1 MSLLKLSPSFKDYL
15 WGGTR
20 LKSEYGKVY
29 EREVLAESWELS
41 LHEAGPTYVVNGPL
55 AGKSLEEYIQIKG
68 KSILGLACERFEQ
81 FPILIKLIDAKENL
95 SIQVHPENGY
105 ALANENQ
112 YGKTEMWYIL
122 DALEGAYLYYGF
134 NREVSKEEFE
144 DRIKSN
150 TLLEVLNKV
159 PVKKGD
165 VFFIEAGTIHA
176 IGAGIVIAE
185 IQQNSNV
192 TYRVYDYGRVDKDGN
207 QRELHIDQAL
217 QVTHRHPVVKKE
229 VEEGYL
235 ATSDYFKVSAH
246 TLTKDNS
253 IYQGEVSQSS
263 FHHILVVEGSGHIR
277 QGDEALTFTKG
288 ESFFIEAGS
297 GAYFLEGEGEFIL
310 TTIPE
315 VSRQLRVG
323 VDIGGT
329 DTKIGLVTLDN
340 EIIGT
345 KTIPTQALEEPSYII
360 ENIAKAIQGLLTEKN
375 IPLEYIVGM
384 GIGMPGMIDTKNG
397 EVIYSNNI
405 PWEKIGLATELKKYF
420 NLPIKV
426 ANDADCA
433 TLGEVVAGAA
443 KDYENALLLTLG
455 TGVGSG
461 IVLGGELFTGS
472 LRGGSECGHM
482 VIVKDGNKCTCGQ
495 RGCFEAHASGSA
507 LIKAGRE
514 YMEVHK
520 DSYLWELTN
529 QSPSQLN
536 AKMIFDTALEEVALS
551 DLVKEYI
558 KHLSLGISNLVNIF
572 RPEVVLLGGGISK
585 QGERLLTP
593 IREYLN
599 ENIFGGDYGELPE
612 LKIATL
618 GNQAGLIGA
627 ANLIKIQ

>member
-1 MSLLKLSPSFKDYL
+1 MSLLKLTPSYKDYL

-20 LKSEYGKVY
+20 LKTEYGKSY
-29 EREVLAESWELS
+29 EGEVLAESWELS
-41 LHEAGPTYVVNGPL
+41 LHEAGPTFVANGPL

-68 KSILGLACERFEQ
+68 KEILGLACERFEQ

-105 ALANENQ
+105 ALAHENQ

-134 NREVSKEEFE
+134 NCEISKEEFE
-144 DRIKSN
+144 ERIKSN

-207 QRELHIDQAL
+207 QRELHINQAL
-217 QVTHRHPVVKKE
+217 KVTHRHPVVKKE

-246 TLTKDNS
+246 TLTKEKP
-253 IYQGEVSQSS
+253 IYQGEVTQSS
-263 FHHILVVEGSGHIR
+263 FHHILVVEGHGQIQLGEESLSFR
-277 QGDEALTFTKG
+277 KG

-297 GAYFLEGEGEFIL
+297 GKYLLEGEGEFL
-310 TTIPE
+310 VTFIPE

-340 EIIGT
+340 QIIGS
-345 KTIPTQALEEPSYII
+345 KTIKTKAQESPEWII
-360 ENIAKAIQGLLTEKN
+360 ENIAKAIEDLLTEKS
-375 IPLEYIVGM
+375 IPKEYILGI
-384 GIGMPGMIDTKNG
+384 GIGMPGMIDIKKG

-405 PWEKIGLATELKKYF
+405 PWEKVDLAGLLQKYF
-420 NLPIKV
+420 HLPIKV

-433 TLGEVVAGAA
+433 ALGEALAGGA
-443 KDYENALLLTLG
+443 KEYEDVLMITLG

-461 IVLGGELFTGS
+461 IVLSKDLFSGGI
-472 LRGGSECGHM
+472 RGGSECGHM
-482 VIVKDGNKCTCGQ
+482 VIVKDGNECTCGQ
-495 RGCFEAHASGSA
+495 KGCFEAHASGSA
-507 LIKAGRE
+507 LIKAGIDYMQTHRE
-514 YMEVHK
+514 
-520 DSYLWELTN
+520 SNLWRLTDN
-529 QSPSQLN
+529 IPEDLN
-536 AKMIFDTALEEVALS
+536 AKMIFDTALEEKGVGN
-551 DLVKEYI
+551 LVEDYI
-558 KHLSLGISNLVNIF
+558 EHLSLGINNLVNIF
-572 RPEVVLLGGGISK
+572 RPEVVLLGGGISR
-585 QGERLLTP
+585 QGERLLVP
-593 IREYLN
+593 IREYLQKHT
-599 ENIFGGDYGELPE
+599 FGGVYGELPK
-612 LKIATL
+612 LVIATL

-627 ANLIKIQ
+627 ANLIKL